1 MRVGLS
7 TLLQPERTVSTEPSR
22 RGDHLS
28 SMLIR
33 AVVAVVTMLLAGA
46 VLPSLAIELER
57 QGEVFWVSGG
67 VSADERDELVMAL
80 PDYNLKLLTAAERS
94 GAFLAGVQVLV
105 RDADGRTVLETSLEG
120 PWLLAR
126 LSVGRYE
133 LVASW
138 GGTSQTRSFTVPASG
153 RREILLYW
161 VALDVDTVPKDA
173 AK

>member
-1 MRVGLS
+1 VL
-7 TLLQPERTVSTEPSR
+7 TLLERGRTVSTDPSPR
-22 RGDHLS
+22 CDHLS

-33 AVVAVVTMLLAGA
+33 SLVAVVTMLLGGA

-57 QGEVFWVSGG
+57 QGDVFWVSGG

-94 GAFLAGVQVLV
+94 GAFLTGVQALV

-126 LSVGRYE
+126 LKPGRYE

-138 GGTSQTRSFTVPASG
+138 GGTSQTRSFTVAASG

-161 VALDVDTVPKDA
+161 VALDVETVPKDA